1 MEINHA
7 LVESEAFCMKKFLGK
22 YSPPGVAAFIRALAW
37 TMRFRLEDP
46 DKILEQEARKPR
58 IFVFWHNRILLMS
71 YIYERFCARRKCL
84 VLISRSRDGE
94 FISQVARRFGLETA
108 RGSTSKGGVGALR
121 EMVRELGQKNARDI
135 VITPD
140 GPRGPRGKVQD
151 GVLAVAAASGVSI
164 IPATV
169 HYGWKWEL
177 PSWDRFQIPLP
188 GSICRLVIGP
198 MVRPPASIDPSTFA
212 QARGEL
218 EKALGD

>member
-1 MEINHA
+1 MEPEA
-7 LVESEAFCMKKFLGK
+7 LRKKKFRAEK
-22 YSPPGVAAFIRALAW
+22 SPPLVAGLIRALAW
-37 TMRFRLEDP
+37 TIRFRVEDP
-46 DKILEQEARKPR
+46 DRILQQEERDPR
-58 IFVFWHNRILLMS
+58 IFVFWHNRILLMT

-84 VLISRSRDGE
+84 VLVSRSRDGE

-108 RGSTSKGGVGALR
+108 RGSTSKGGVGAML

-169 HYGWKWEL
+169 HYSWKLEL

-188 GSICRLVIGP
+188 GSVCRLVIGP
-198 MVRPPASIDPSTFA
+198 NILPPPSPDPNTFEE
-212 QARGEL
+212 ARRQL
-218 EKALGD
+218 EEALGD

>member
-1 MEINHA
+1 MRR
-7 LVESEAFCMKKFLGK
+7 FLAQT
-22 YSPPGVAAFIRALAW
+22 SPPLVAGLIRALAW
-37 TMRFRLEDP
+37 TIRFRVEDS
-46 DKILEQEARKPR
+46 DRILQQEERDPR

-71 YIYERFCARRKCL
+71 YVYERFCARRKCL

-108 RGSTSKGGVGALR
+108 RGSTSKGGVGAML

-169 HYGWKWEL
+169 HYSWKLEL

-188 GSICRLVIGP
+188 GSVCRLVIGP
-198 MVRPPASIDPSTFA
+198 NILPPPSPDPNTFEE
-212 QARGEL
+212 ARRQL
-218 EKALGD
+218 

>member
-1 MEINHA
+1 MALDHP
-7 LVESEAFCMKKFLGK
+7 LVESEALRMKRFLAQT
-22 YSPPGVAAFIRALAW
+22 SPPLVAGLIRALAW
-37 TMRFRLEDP
+37 TIRFRVEDP
-46 DKILEQEARKPR
+46 DRILQQEERDPR

-71 YIYERFCARRKCL
+71 YVYERFCARRKCL

-108 RGSTSKGGVGALR
+108 RGSTSKGGVGAML

-169 HYGWKWEL
+169 HYSWKWEL

-198 MVRPPASIDPSTFA
+198 NILPPPSPDPNTFEE
-212 QARGEL
+212 ARRQL
-218 EKALGD
+218 EEALGD

>member
-1 MEINHA
+1 
-7 LVESEAFCMKKFLGK
+7 MKKFLAEK
-22 YSPPGVAAFIRALAW
+22 SPPLVAGLIRALAW
-37 TMRFRLEDP
+37 TIRVRVDDP
-46 DKILEQEARKPR
+46 DRILQQEERDPR
-58 IFVFWHNRILLMS
+58 ICVFWHNRILLMT

-84 VLISRSRDGE
+84 VLVSRSRDGE

-108 RGSTSKGGVGALR
+108 RGSTSKGGVGAML

-169 HYGWKWEL
+169 HYSWKLEL

-188 GSICRLVIGP
+188 GSVCRLVIGP
-198 MVRPPASIDPSTFA
+198 NILPPPSPDPNTFEE
-212 QARGEL
+212 ARRQL
-218 EKALGD
+218 EEALGD

>member
-1 MEINHA
+1 MALDHP
-7 LVESEAFCMKKFLGK
+7 LVEPKALRMKRFLAQT
-22 YSPPGVAAFIRALAW
+22 SPPLVAGLIRALAW
-37 TMRFRLEDP
+37 TIRFRVEDP
-46 DKILEQEARKPR
+46 DRILQQEERDPR

-108 RGSTSKGGVGALR
+108 RGSTSKGGVGAML

-169 HYGWKWEL
+169 HYSWKWEL

-198 MVRPPASIDPSTFA
+198 NILPPPSPDPTTFEE
-212 QARGEL
+212 ARRQL
-218 EKALGD
+218 EEALGD

>member
-1 MEINHA
+1 VA
-7 LVESEAFCMKKFLGK
+7 LDYPLVESEAVRMKKFLAEK
-22 YSPPGVAAFIRALAW
+22 SPPLVAGLIRALAW
-37 TMRFRLEDP
+37 TIRFHVEDP
-46 DKILEQEARKPR
+46 DRILQQEERDPR
-58 IFVFWHNRILLMS
+58 IFVFWHNRILLMT

-84 VLISRSRDGE
+84 VLVSRSRDGE

-108 RGSTSKGGVGALR
+108 RGSTSKGGVGAML

-169 HYGWKWEL
+169 HYSWKLEL

-188 GSICRLVIGP
+188 GAICRLVIGP
-198 MVRPPASIDPSTFA
+198 NILPPPSPDPNTFEE
-212 QARGEL
+212 ARRQL
-218 EKALGD
+218 EQALGD

>member
-1 MEINHA
+1 MALDHP
-7 LVESEAFCMKKFLGK
+7 LVEPKALRMKRFLAQT
-22 YSPPGVAAFIRALAW
+22 SPPLVAGLIRALAW
-37 TMRFRLEDP
+37 TIRFRVEDP
-46 DKILEQEARKPR
+46 DRILQQEERDPR

-108 RGSTSKGGVGALR
+108 RGSTSKGGGGAML

-151 GVLAVAAASGVSI
+151 GVLAVAAASEVSI

-169 HYGWKWEL
+169 HYSWKWEL

-198 MVRPPASIDPSTFA
+198 NILPPPSLDPNTFEE
-212 QARGEL
+212 ARRQL
-218 EKALGD
+218 EEALGD

>member
-1 MEINHA
+1 MALDHP
-7 LVESEAFCMKKFLGK
+7 LVESEAFRMKRFLAQT
-22 YSPPGVAAFIRALAW
+22 SPPLVAGLIRALAW
-37 TMRFRLEDP
+37 TIRFRLEDP
-46 DKILEQEARKPR
+46 DRILQQEERDPR

-71 YIYERFCARRKCL
+71 YVYERFCARRKCL

-108 RGSTSKGGVGALR
+108 RGSTSKGGVGAML

-169 HYGWKWEL
+169 HDSWKLEL

-198 MVRPPASIDPSTFA
+198 NILPPPSPNPNTVEE
-212 QARGEL
+212 ARRQL
-218 EKALGD
+218 EEALGD